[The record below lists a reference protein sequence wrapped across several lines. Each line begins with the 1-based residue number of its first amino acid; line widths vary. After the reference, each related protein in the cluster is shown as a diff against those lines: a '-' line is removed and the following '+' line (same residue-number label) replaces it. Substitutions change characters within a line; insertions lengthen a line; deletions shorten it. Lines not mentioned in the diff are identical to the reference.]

1 MGVNP
6 TVRAGDAS
14 SLKALWSWFT
24 AEGMDRL
31 RDCQKPLL
39 RLGLNSTDQPLPAA
53 GSDSV
58 KSIQAAWLLVP
69 VLMLAA
75 CGGDPVDPNP
85 NPVPPPPPPPPPAGA
100 CASPVS
106 VSLAVGQH
114 TIVSPSSGSGC
125 VRLPAAGA
133 GGAEY
138 LYAAVATAGQETPN
152 GITVGYKIAGTV
164 PATTL
169 AAATENPDVPLPRL
183 GRFGT
188 RHSNAG
194 FHAMLRARERTFS
207 SSAGIVS
214 FDVATASRRA
224 VVPPALG
231 HERTFEVCTS
241 ADCSGFTDVT
251 ATAVYVGEKAAI
263 YLDNTVPT
271 GGYAPQDIDGTG
283 QLFDEYLYPLDTTSF
298 GRESDLDN
306 NGVVVALL
314 TDAVNDLSPNCN
326 SDGSVILGY
335 FYGNDLIPGNAH
347 SNAGEIFYSLV
358 PAPDDPDCRIDLA
371 FAQEYLGPTF
381 IHEFQH
387 MISFNQHV
395 LVRGGSSEDTWL
407 NEGLSHYAEELA
419 GRAVPDQ
426 FCDGDC
432 LTRFAVGD
440 IGNSYSYLTDP
451 EQFFLIEPGSSNG
464 SLAERGA
471 NWLFVRWLVDQF
483 GADLTGAAFTRQLV
497 ETSRVGHA
505 NVEAV
510 AVQPFTTLIPEWQLA
525 NYTDN
530 LPGFTAASERLRYDS
545 WDFRSTFG
553 SLNSQS
559 PGSFPR
565 PYPLVPDSTLTGVY
579 QRTGTLRGGSGRHLR
594 VIQPAQGPA
603 VTLQLT
609 DSQGNA
615 IAGSVAAPRV
625 GVVRIR

>member
-1 MGVNP
+1 M
-6 TVRAGDAS
+6 
-14 SLKALWSWFT
+14 
-24 AEGMDRL
+24 
-31 RDCQKPLL
+31 
-39 RLGLNSTDQPLPAA
+39 
-53 GSDSV
+53 
-58 KSIQAAWLLVP
+58 KSIHSAWVLVP
-69 VLMLAA
+69 ILLLFA

-85 NPVPPPPPPPPPAGA
+85 NPGPPPPPPPPPPAGS
-100 CASPVS
+100 CASPVA
-106 VSLAVGQH
+106 VTLAVGQH
-114 TIVSPSSGSGC
+114 TIVNPSSGAGC
-125 VRLPAAGA
+125 IQFPAAGA

-138 LYAAVATAGQETPN
+138 LYAALSTAGQETSS
-152 GITVGYKIAGTV
+152 GVTAGYQITGEAPV
-164 PATTL
+164 
-169 AAATENPDVPLPRL
+169 AAVAAPVENPVVLVPRL
-183 GRFGT
+183 GAFGT
-188 RHSNAG
+188 RRTNAG
-194 FHAMLRARERTFS
+194 FHAMLRARERVLSKS
-207 SSAGIVS
+207 SGAIS
-214 FDVATASRRA
+214 FDAALAAHRVT
-224 VVPPALG
+224 VPPTVG
-231 HERTFEVCTS
+231 HERTFEVCTT
-241 ADCSGFTDVT
+241 ADCGGFTNVA
-251 ATAVYVGEKAAI
+251 ATAVYVGEKSAI
-263 YLDNTVPT
+263 YLDDEVPA
-271 GGYAPQDIDGTG
+271 GGYSAGDIEGIG
-283 QLFDEYLYPLDTTSF
+283 QLFDQYLYPIDTTSF

-335 FYGNDLIPGNAH
+335 FYGNDLLPGNAH

-358 PAPDDPDCRIDLA
+358 PAPGDADCTIDLT

-395 LVRGGSSEDTWL
+395 LVGGGSSEDTWL

-426 FCDGDC
+426 FCGGDC

-451 EQFFLIEPGSSNG
+451 EQHFLVEPGSSNG

-497 ETSRVGHA
+497 ETSRVGEA

-510 AVQPFTTLIPEWQLA
+510 AVQDFTTLIPEWQLA
-525 NYTDN
+525 NYTDD
-530 LPGFTAASERLRYDS
+530 LPGFSAASERLRYPS
-545 WDFRSTFG
+545 WDFRSTFA

-559 PGSFPR
+559 PSSFPR
-565 PYPLVPDSTLTGVY
+565 AYPLAPDSTLTGAY
-579 QRTGTLRGGSGRHLR
+579 QRTGTLRGGSGRHVR
-594 VIQPAQGPA
+594 VIQPAQGAA

-615 IAGSVAAPRV
+615 IGGSVAAPRI
-625 GVVRIR
+625 GIVRIR

>member
-1 MGVNP
+1 M
-6 TVRAGDAS
+6 
-14 SLKALWSWFT
+14 
-24 AEGMDRL
+24 
-31 RDCQKPLL
+31 
-39 RLGLNSTDQPLPAA
+39 
-53 GSDSV
+53 
-58 KSIQAAWLLVP
+58 KSIIFTRMLVP

-85 NPVPPPPPPPPPAGA
+85 NPSPPPPPPPPPAGA

-106 VSLAVGQH
+106 ISLAVGQH
-114 TIVSPSSGSGC
+114 TIVNPSSGSGC

-138 LYAAVATAGQETPN
+138 LYAAVSTAGQETPN
-152 GITVGYKIAGTV
+152 GVTVGYKIAGTLPV
-164 PATTL
+164 T
-169 AAATENPDVPLPRL
+169 AAAAPLETPEVPLPRL
-183 GRFGT
+183 GRFT
-188 RHSNAG
+188 SRHSNAG
-194 FHAMLRARERTFS
+194 FHAMLRARERVFS
-207 SSAGIVS
+207 KSSGAIS
-214 FDVATASRRA
+214 FDVAALSSRAS
-224 VVPPALG
+224 VPPVEG
-231 HERTFEVCTS
+231 QERTFEVCTS
-241 ADCSGFTDVT
+241 ADCSGFTNVT
-251 ATAVYVGEKAAI
+251 ATAMYVGEKSAI
-263 YLDNTVPT
+263 YLDNTVPA
-271 GGYAPQDIDGTG
+271 GGYTAQDIEEIG
-283 QLFDEYLYPLDTTSF
+283 QLFDQHLYPIDTTSF

-314 TDAVNDLSPNCN
+314 TDAVNALSPNCN

-358 PAPDDPDCRIDLA
+358 PAPSNSQCTINLE

-432 LTRFAVGD
+432 LTRFVVGD

-483 GADLTGAAFTRQLV
+483 GADLTGAGFTRQLV
-497 ETSRVGHA
+497 QTSRIGHA

-510 AVQPFTTLIPEWQLA
+510 AVQPFATLIPEWQLA

-530 LPGFTAASERLRYDS
+530 LPGFTAQSERLRYDS

-553 SLNSQS
+553 SLHAQS

-565 PYPLVPDSTLTGVY
+565 EYPLAPDSTLTGVY
-579 QRTGTLRGGSGRHLR
+579 QRTGTLRGGSGRHVR
-594 VIQPAQGPA
+594 VIQPAQGAA

-609 DSQGNA
+609 DSQGGA
-615 IAGSVAAPRV
+615 ISGSVAAPRV
-625 GVVRIR
+625 GIVRIR

>member
-1 MGVNP
+1 M
-6 TVRAGDAS
+6 
-14 SLKALWSWFT
+14 
-24 AEGMDRL
+24 
-31 RDCQKPLL
+31 
-39 RLGLNSTDQPLPAA
+39 
-53 GSDSV
+53 
-58 KSIQAAWLLVP
+58 KSIHFAWALVP
-69 VLMLAA
+69 ILLLLA

-85 NPVPPPPPPPPPAGA
+85 NPGPPPPPPPPPPPAGS
-100 CASPVS
+100 CASPVA
-106 VSLAVGQH
+106 VTLAVGQH
-114 TIVSPSSGSGC
+114 TIVNPSSGAGC
-125 VRLPAAGA
+125 VQLPAAGV

-138 LYAAVATAGQETPN
+138 LYAALATAGQETSSGVTASYRIKGEAP
-152 GITVGYKIAGTV
+152 V
-164 PATTL
+164 
-169 AAATENPDVPLPRL
+169 AAVAAPVEDPIILVPRL
-183 GRFGT
+183 GVFGT
-188 RHSNAG
+188 RRSNAG
-194 FHAMLRARERTFS
+194 FHAMLRARERVLS
-207 SSAGIVS
+207 KSPGAIS
-214 FDVATASRRA
+214 FDAAIAAHRVA
-224 VVPPALG
+224 VPPTVG
-231 HERTFEVCTS
+231 HERVFEVCTT
-241 ADCSGFTDVT
+241 ADCAGFTNVA

-263 YLDNTVPT
+263 YLDDAVPS
-271 GGYAPQDIDGTG
+271 GGYTSGDIDAIG
-283 QLFDEYLYPLDTTSF
+283 QLFDQYLYPIDTTSF

-335 FYGNDLIPGNAH
+335 FYGNDLLPGNAH

-358 PAPDDPDCRIDLA
+358 PAPGDADCTIDLA

-451 EQFFLIEPGSSNG
+451 EQHFLVEPGSSNG

-510 AVQPFTTLIPEWQLA
+510 TSQPFATLIPEWQLA

-530 LPGFTAASERLRYDS
+530 LPGFTAASDRLQYPS
-545 WDFRSTFG
+545 WDFRTTYAA
-553 SLNSQS
+553 LNSQS
-559 PGSFPR
+559 PSSFPR
-565 PYPLVPDSTLTGVY
+565 AYPLAPDSTLTGVY
-579 QRTGTLRGGSGRHLR
+579 QRSGTLRAGSGRHVR
-594 VIQPAQGPA
+594 VIQPAQGVA
-603 VTLQLT
+603 VTLQLS

-615 IAGSVAAPRV
+615 IGGSVAAPRI
-625 GVVRIR
+625 GIVRIR